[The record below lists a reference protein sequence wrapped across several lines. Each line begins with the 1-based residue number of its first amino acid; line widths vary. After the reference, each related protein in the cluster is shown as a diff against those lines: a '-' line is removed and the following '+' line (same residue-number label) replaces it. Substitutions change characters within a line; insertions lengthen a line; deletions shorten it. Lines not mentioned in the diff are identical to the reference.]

1 MTLATT
7 ADVRRWLDET
17 DASAPGTVLQP
28 FLDDATE
35 EVKRVTGR
43 DWDAFGSVTE
53 TFPAVR
59 QGDLLTLKDENPS
72 GLTVTAYLSP
82 SDAGRALQ
90 TAEYSLHPLGR
101 LRLVRDVEAFA
112 ERAPAFPRRLGG
124 LGDALLSVDVKPV
137 SYDRVVVTYTAS
149 NEVPAPVREAVAL
162 TAAAMYK
169 QRGQATSGIVSEK
182 IGDYSYTREKSNGG
196 NGQNGAIPP
205 EAMARLKAYMGAG
218 RAGNGQLIY

>member
-1 MTLATT
+1 MSLATT
-7 ADVRRWLDET
+7 MDVRRWLDESA
-17 DASAPGTVLQP
+17 DSAPGTVLQP

-43 DWDAFGSVTE
+43 DWDAFGPVTE
-53 TFPAVR
+53 TFPAIR

-72 GLTVTAYLSP
+72 GLTVRAYLTPADS
-82 SDAGRALQ
+82 GRDLQ

-112 ERAPAFPRRLGG
+112 ERAPAFPRRRGG

-162 TAAAMYK
+162 TAAAMYR
-169 QRGQATSGIVSEK
+169 QRGQAVAGIKGEK
-182 IGDYSYTREKSNGG
+182 IGDYSYTRSESDGKAVSL
-196 NGQNGAIPP
+196 IPP
-205 EAMARLKAYMGAG
+205 EAMARLELYMGAG
-218 RAGNGQLIY
+218 KVGRGQIIF